1 MSRTSYLSLVLAAV
15 VSMAAVQ
22 VGAAALDDDEVRS
35 QAIVRLLN
43 SRASGAPKPYAEA
56 AAVVSADAAAGKP
69 LQRFVLAII
78 STDPGVPAAARLDA
92 ATREQY
98 LKTSRPQIRALAAKT
113 SNPLALYLLALDAGD
128 TNLLR
133 RAAEGGNVQAE
144 NAWGSM
150 LVSDA
155 DGEPPNPR
163 QRAAF
168 ACGFAFFRSAAAKG
182 DANGLYNLGMCYAR
196 GLGTKRDDEA
206 AFNCFRTAAEKGH
219 PEAINNLGWFF
230 REGRVVSKDLAV
242 AARWFAKSADY
253 GNAYGQLNYA
263 LALQR
268 GEGVAVDDAKAAAL
282 LKASADQG
290 NLDAVNAYG
299 VALWR
304 GRGVKADAV
313 AAVRFF
319 RAASEQ
325 GYPPAM
331 DNLSD
336 CYHLGA
342 GVDKS
347 DEESLQWKI
356 RARAA
361 RGDGA
366 ARDWLIQH
374 GLKLR

>member
-1 MSRTSYLSLVLAAV
+1 MKQSGTILTLLLSVVFVASVQSPMAAAV
-15 VSMAAVQ
+15 PDA
-22 VGAAALDDDEVRS
+22 RS

-43 SRASGAPKPYAEA
+43 SRAAGSPKGYAEA
-56 AAVVSADAAAGKP
+56 AEIVAADAAAGKP
-69 LQRFVLAII
+69 LQRFVLAVV
-78 STDPGVPAAARLDA
+78 STDSGAPAAARLSE
-92 ATREQY
+92 ATRKEY
-98 LKTSRPQIRALAAKT
+98 FETSRPQIRVLAEKT
-113 SNPLALYLLALDAGD
+113 ANPLALYLLALDTGD
-128 TNLLR
+128 TNVLR
-133 RAAEGGNVQAE
+133 RAADGGNVQAE
-144 NAWGSM
+144 NAWGAL

-230 REGRVVSKDLAV
+230 REGRIVTKDLSV

-268 GEGVAVDDAKAAAL
+268 GEGVPVDDAKAVAL

-304 GRGVKADAV
+304 GRGVKADAGV
-313 AAVRFF
+313 AVRFF
-319 RAASEQ
+319 RAAAEQ

-336 CYHLGA
+336 CYRLGA
-342 GVDKS
+342 GVEKS